1 MTLLVTRS
9 IFLSV
14 LVHTVAVFL
23 LIFSLEFTP
32 EPMQVAIPQGQIID
46 ATAVDSKQVEQEV
59 AQLKKLEQRK
69 VDQARELQQKVQ
81 ELEKQSR
88 SAEQKRREEEVRLAD
103 VQKKKAEEEQ
113 KRKQEEQKLADVQK
127 KQEELKRQAEVEQ
140 KRKQEELAKAEAE
153 KKKKEAEE
161 ALKKQM
167 AAEQAAQQAAQDKA
181 DMNVINQY
189 VARIAGAIQGQFNT
203 AGLDAGLSCV
213 LQIRMLAGGE
223 VTDARITKSSG
234 NAIFDSRAI
243 AAVQLASPLPVPDD
257 ARIFG
262 KMREIRLTFKP

>member
-1 MTLLVTRS
+1 MSLLVTRS

-14 LVHTVAVFL
+14 LVHAVAVVL
-23 LIFSLEFTP
+23 LIFSLDFEP
-32 EPMQVAIPQGQIID
+32 EPIQAFIPPGEIID
-46 ATAVDSKQVEQEV
+46 ATAIDSKQVEQEV
-59 AQLKKLEQRK
+59 AQLKELEQKK
-69 VDQARELQQKVQ
+69 VDQQRELQQKVQ
-81 ELEKQSR
+81 ELERQSR
-88 SAEQKRREEEVRLAD
+88 TAEQRRREEEVRLAD
-103 VQKKKAEEEQ
+103 VQKQKAAEEQ
-113 KRKQEEQKLADVQK
+113 KRKEEELKLADVQK

-140 KRKQEELAKAEAE
+140 KRLQEAQAQAEAE

-161 ALKKQM
+161 ALKKQL
-167 AAEQAAQQAAQDKA
+167 AAEQAQQAAAQDKA

-203 AGLDAGLSCV
+203 AGLEPGLSCV
-213 LQIRMLAGGE
+213 LQIRMLTGGE